1 MRIYAV
7 SPAESCRQH
16 PWLLS
21 SAGRVRRSPAS
32 RRPHLQPQSNLSG
45 LSSSAT
51 RLSRTSLGIQM
62 WWVVMYSQGAPCSR
76 GCTHK
81 HSVKKMPPVNQAV
94 VEVVRCGGCEHK
106 HSSKER
112 ERDIPGSKR
121 DQLRRQA
128 VCVLHQR
135 DIPGDQVSRST

>member
-112 ERDIPGSKR
+112 ERYPWKQERSVAEASGVCAPSKR
-121 DQLRRQA
+121 YPWR
-128 VCVLHQR
+128 
-135 DIPGDQVSRST
+135 PGL